1 MMGAAK
7 LAATLALLAVLA
19 VPEVSGAA
27 ATAGRP
33 SARTG
38 EVTQIDADS
47 FQKMLEEVSALE
59 GAVAAEDGGIT
70 RVEIATDGKVWFFTQ
85 PGHAAHPA
93 VVSVQILREEGV
105 PHIQTDGW
113 RGGNRMAFD
122 EWFTAFVRRNAHLAR
137 KWREE

>member
-1 MMGAAK
+1 MAGRRK
-7 LAATLALLAVLA
+7 LAAALALVAVLV
-19 VPEVSGAA
+19 VPEATGAA

-38 EVTQIDADS
+38 EVAQIDAES
-47 FQKMLEEVSALE
+47 FQQMLDEVSALE
-59 GAVAAEDGGIT
+59 GAVAEEDGGIT
-70 RVEIATDGKVWFFTQ
+70 RVEVATDGKVWFFTQ

-113 RGGNRMAFD
+113 RGGSRMAFD

-137 KWREE
+137 KWREQ